1 VKSHK
6 TLNFGDIEVGEGR
19 PCVVVAEIGI
29 NHNGDMALAREQID
43 AAAESGAHIV
53 KFQNYHTED
62 FISDTTLMLS
72 YTSQSKPITEP
83 QYNLFKRCE
92 LSLDNLV
99 EIKEYCD
106 KRGIEFQ
113 STPTSARGI
122 HELLEIG
129 ANSLKNGS
137 DYLGNLELIRMMG
150 ETGLPTVLS
159 TGMATVA
166 EIDDAVRCFR
176 ETGNQSLMLLHCVSS
191 YPTPPEQANLARITV
206 LQSAFGCPVG
216 FSDHTEG
223 NLAAAISVTLGAC
236 MIEKHFTLSRD
247 LPGPDHWFSST
258 PDEMAELVRNVAVA
272 SKLMGSPVLGPTESE
287 ALGRRDF
294 RLSCVSVDA
303 LPSGHRLTD
312 TDITY
317 RRPGTGIP
325 PSQAYL
331 LKGRVLKHSAQ
342 PGHIFSPED
351 FE

>member
-1 VKSHK
+1 M
-6 TLNFGDIEVGEGR
+6 
-19 PCVVVAEIGI
+19 PCVVIAEIGI
-29 NHNGDMALAREQID
+29 NHNGDMTLAKEQID
-43 AAAESGAHIV
+43 AAADTGAHMV

-62 FISDTTLMLS
+62 FISDRALMLS
-72 YTSQSKPITEP
+72 YTSQGKPVTEP
-83 QYNLFKRCE
+83 QYDLFKRCE
-92 LSLDNLV
+92 LSLDDLA
-99 EIKEYCD
+99 EIKAHCD
-106 KRGIEFQ
+106 KRGIGFQ

-122 HELLEIG
+122 RELIEIG
-129 ANSLKNGS
+129 ATSLKNGS
-137 DYLGNLELIRMMG
+137 DYLGNLDLIRLMG

-166 EIDDAVRCFR
+166 EIDEAVRCFR

-191 YPTPPEQANLARITV
+191 YPTPPEQANLSRIPI
-206 LQSAFGCPVG
+206 LRSAFGCPVG

-236 MIEKHFTLSRD
+236 LIEKHFTLSRD

-258 PDEMAELVRNVAVA
+258 PEEMADLVKSVGAAN
-272 SKLMGSPVLGPTESE
+272 KLMGTPILGPTESE

-294 RLSCVSVDA
+294 RLSCVSVSA
-303 LPSGHRLTD
+303 LKQGQQLTNA
-312 TDITY
+312 DITY

-331 LKGRVLKHSAQ
+331 LKGRALKHAVQS
-342 PGHIFSPED
+342 GHVFTPED